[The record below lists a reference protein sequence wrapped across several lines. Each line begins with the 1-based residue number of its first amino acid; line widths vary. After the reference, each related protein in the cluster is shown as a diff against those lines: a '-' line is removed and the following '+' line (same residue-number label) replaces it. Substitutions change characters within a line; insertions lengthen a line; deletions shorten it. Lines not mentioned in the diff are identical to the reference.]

1 MMFRYFHWMSMNRFL
16 IRVFALAAMTTLAPL
31 AWSAPVSVEVD
42 RIIAIVNSEAVT
54 SLQLRERVARV
65 LRNLEKQQV
74 QLPPRDVLE
83 RQILEQLIVE
93 RAQLQL
99 AREGALQVDETML
112 ERAIGVIAA
121 NNRTDPA
128 AMRATLER
136 DGISWDKFRDEIRT
150 ELTLD
155 RLREREVENK
165 VTISDAEVAN
175 FLRNHPD
182 AISGTEY
189 RVAHILLRIPEG
201 ANARQVEALHQRA
214 ERVLARL
221 RSGED
226 FARVAAD
233 SSDAPDNIQGGE
245 IGWRDR
251 ERLPG
256 LYADVVNKLRPGE
269 ISQPM
274 RSAAGVHIVRLLDK
288 REGDTLAAKAVQQ
301 THARHILLKTSEV
314 ITDAD
319 AKARLTAL
327 RERITNGADFAEL
340 AKASSADLSAV
351 RGGDLGWLNPGDTV
365 PEFEKAMNS
374 LAINEVSQPIQSP
387 FGWHLIQVQER
398 RVQDLSDE
406 RSRNAARAILR
417 QRKVEE
423 AYEDWLRQLRDST
436 YVEYRLEPE

>member
-1 MMFRYFHWMSMNRFL
+1 MFMNRFL
-16 IRVFALAAMTTLAPL
+16 IRAFALAAFGCATLAQ
-31 AWSAPVSVEVD
+31 SAPATVEVD

-74 QLPPRDVLE
+74 QLPPQDVLE

-99 AREGALQVDETML
+99 ARESALRVDEGML
-112 ERAIGVIAA
+112 DRAIGIIAN
-121 NNRTDPA
+121 NNRTNPD
-128 AMRATLER
+128 AMRATLAR
-136 DGISWDKFRDEIRT
+136 DGISWDKFREEVRT

-165 VTISDAEVAN
+165 VTVSDAEIAN

-182 AISGTEY
+182 ALSGTEY
-189 RVAHILLRIPEG
+189 RVAHILLRIPDG
-201 ANARQVEALHQRA
+201 ATPQQVETLRLRA
-214 ERVLARL
+214 EKVVSRL
-221 RSGED
+221 RAGED
-226 FARVAAD
+226 FARIAAD

-256 LYADVVNKLRPGE
+256 LYADAVAKLRPGE
-269 ISQPM
+269 ISPPM
-274 RSAAGVHIVRLLDK
+274 RSAAGIHVIKLLDK
-288 REGDTLAAKAVQQ
+288 REGDALGAKEVQQ
-301 THARHILLKTSEV
+301 TQARHILLKTSEV

-319 AKARLTAL
+319 ARARLNAL

-406 RSRNAARAILR
+406 RRRNAARSILR
-417 QRKVEE
+417 QRKSEE

-436 YVEYRLEPE
+436 YVEYRLESE